1 MASLYELTQDFKE
14 LFDSYEAITEM
25 EFEPDGKGGFLDDDG
40 NPVDPAAAR
49 AAMAEAWFDTLDGME
64 GELTAKAE
72 NVAVYIKN
80 IKAEYEA
87 IEAEKKRLEARLRTK
102 KATAE
107 RMKKYLMDCLETA
120 RLSKID
126 TPRASVSLKNNPA
139 SLHFTDECL
148 FIGWAENHDR
158 EDLLKYTDPAPRK
171 DVIKKLIKSGE
182 EIPYTEL
189 VQEKSIMIK

>member
-1 MASLYELTQDFKE
+1 MANLYKMTRDFKE
-14 LFDSYEAITEM
+14 LFDQYEAITEM

-40 NPVDPAAAR
+40 NPIDPAAAR

-64 GELTAKAE
+64 TELTEKAGS
-72 NVAVYIKN
+72 VAVYIKN

-87 IEAEKKRLEARLRTK
+87 IEAEKKRLDARMRSK
-102 KATAE
+102 KSTME
-107 RMKKYLMDCLETA
+107 RMKRYLADCLETA

-126 TPRASVSLKNNPA
+126 TPRASVSLKNNPP
-139 SLHFTDECL
+139 SLQFTDETL

-158 EDLLKYTDPAPRK
+158 EDLLKFTAPVPRK

-182 EIPYTEL
+182 EIPYTKM
-189 VQEKSIMIK
+189 VQEKSITIK

>member
-1 MASLYELTQDFKE
+1 MASLYEMTQDFKD
-14 LFDSYEAITEM
+14 LFDQYEAITEM
-25 EFEPDGKGGFLDDDG
+25 EFEADGNGGFLDDDG
-40 NPVDPAAAR
+40 EPIDPAAAR

-64 GELTAKAE
+64 TELTEKAG

-87 IEAEKKRLEARLRTK
+87 IEAEKKRLEVRIRAK

-107 RMKKYLMDCLETA
+107 RMKRYLIDCLETA

-126 TPRASVSLKNNPA
+126 TPRASVSLKNNPP
-139 SLHFTDECL
+139 SLNFTDENA

-158 EDLLKYTDPAPRK
+158 DDLLKYTDPVPRK
-171 DVIKKLIKSGE
+171 DVIKKLIKAGE
-182 EIPYTEL
+182 EIPYTEM
-189 VQEKSIMIK
+189 VREKCILIK

>member
-1 MASLYELTQDFKE
+1 MASLYEMTQDFKN
-14 LFDSYEAITEM
+14 LFDQYEAITEM
-25 EFEPDGKGGFLDDDG
+25 EFESDGKGGFLDDDG
-40 NPVDPAAAR
+40 NSVDPAAVR
-49 AAMAEAWFDTLDGME
+49 SAMTEAWFDTLDGME
-64 GELTAKAE
+64 TELTEKAG

-87 IEAEKKRLEARLRTK
+87 IEAEKKRLEARLRAK

-126 TPRASVSLKNNPA
+126 TPRVSVSLKNNPP
-139 SLHFTDECL
+139 SLHFTDESD

-158 EDLLKYTDPAPRK
+158 GDLLKYADPAPRK
-171 DVIKKLIKSGE
+171 DVIKKLIKAGE
-182 EIPYTEL
+182 EIPYTEI
-189 VQEKSIMIK
+189 VQEKGIIIK